1 MQGRDH
7 REHALAL
14 HEELISTG
22 KNNLSPAVALLLQLS
37 QISVLAFQSSSCR
50 RYGYLPSLTPH
61 HWPAPCRFT
70 FSSSEPRLTLPY
82 PFVTSSCT
90 SLSNQRQMLP
100 NPQRN
105 HFVLYISFY
114 PPGRGFSSTLAA
126 ALLFLLLLLD
136 AGTISVSTASKRT
149 RRDVVDDYLS

>member
-14 HEELISTG
+14 HGELVSTG
-22 KNNLSPAVALLLQLS
+22 KNNLSPAVALLLQLL
-37 QISVLAFQSSSCR
+37 QISVLASQSSSCR

-61 HWPAPCRFT
+61 HWSAPCRFT
-70 FSSSEPRLTLPY
+70 FSSSELRLTLPY

-90 SLSNQRQMLP
+90 SLSNQRQMLL

-105 HFVLYISFY
+105 PFVLYISFY
-114 PPGRGFSSTLAA
+114 PPRKGFSSTLAA
-126 ALLFLLLLLD
+126 ALLFLLLLFD
-136 AGTISVSTASKRT
+136 ADTTSSLTASTRT
-149 RRDVVDDYLS
+149 YTDVDDYLN